1 MNIKTGCRDG
11 STVRKGK
18 EMFDQFG
25 EFDSVEDLNRAAEEL
40 KAKEDAE
47 KLRELCKENGIDIE
61 DAEDYLYGETNELAT
76 PMMAAIG
83 KLGIE
88 SRELKLKGVLLDWK
102 DELIVIASAREEF
115 ARAIRHR
122 GKDLAGYIALLAE
135 NGYEN
140 RAVVDQRIV
149 DKAKKIKGI
158 VGAHEFSIGVPDK
171 RTRRQIAE
179 KYYLWEE

>member
-1 MNIKTGCRDG
+1 
-11 STVRKGK
+11 
-18 EMFDQFG
+18 MFERFG
-25 EFDSVEDLNRAAEEL
+25 EYDSVEDLNRAAEEL
-40 KAKEDAE
+40 KKEMKSE
-47 KLRELCKENGIDIE
+47 ELKALCLENGIDTE
-61 DAEDYLYGETNELAT
+61 DAEDYLDGATTELVT
-76 PMMAAIG
+76 PLMAAVG
-83 KLGIE
+83 KLKIE
-88 SRELKLKGVLLDWK
+88 SDELKLKGVLLDWK
-102 DELIVIASAREEF
+102 DELIVLASEREEF

-149 DKAKKIKGI
+149 DKAEKIKGI